1 MRSAVT
7 CADIIPDSANE
18 ASSLS
23 PRSLFLFFLPC
34 QSPSPHVDD
43 LPPSSL
49 LSSPPLLFGLLRSF
63 PPVPFCFLSAGV
75 VNPVSCL

>member
-1 MRSAVT
+1 MQVRSAVT

-43 LPPSSL
+43 LL
-49 LSSPPLLFGLLRSF
+49 LHLFCRLLLFSSVSRVLSLPSRS
-63 PPVPFCFLSAGV
+63 
-75 VNPVSCL
+75 VS